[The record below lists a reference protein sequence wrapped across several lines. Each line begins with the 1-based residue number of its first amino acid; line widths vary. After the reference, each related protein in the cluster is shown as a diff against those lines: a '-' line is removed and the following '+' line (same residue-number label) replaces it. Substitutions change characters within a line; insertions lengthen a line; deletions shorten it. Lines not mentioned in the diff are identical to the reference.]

1 MARREER
8 VRRCGAGRGGAREPC
23 CGGAKGGPLAW
34 VPPSRSRGSTR
45 LTLGLVATLVVAVL
59 AAFVLNEEEEVHG
72 ASPASRFDTVL
83 RTTALT
89 DPLMVHLH
97 VS

>member
-8 VRRCGAGRGGAREPC
+8 VRRCGAVRGGAREPC

-34 VPPSRSRGSTR
+34 VPPSRGSTR

-83 RTTALT
+83 RMTALN
-89 DPLMVHLH
+89 DPLMVPLH

>member
-8 VRRCGAGRGGAREPC
+8 VRRCGTGRGGAREPC

-34 VPPSRSRGSTR
+34 VPPSRGSTR

-72 ASPASRFDTVL
+72 ASPATRFDTVL
-83 RTTALT
+83 RTTALN
-89 DPLMVHLH
+89 DPLMVPLH